1 LNRKQQ
7 TGDKNRFNQYVRID
21 LIYLHCISNSIMPAN
36 TTIKR
41 KSSRITKKKQTPV
54 IRMNAR
60 EAKISKFVDDFYR
73 RYGKMMSKL
82 SHE

>member
-1 LNRKQQ
+1 MTKGQQ
-7 TGDKNRFNQYVRID
+7 NSRLPRLTFRIY
-21 LIYLHCISNSIMPAN
+21 LIYCYICQATMPTT

-41 KSSRITKKKQTPV
+41 KSSRISKRRVATVSPKLN
-54 IRMNAR
+54 RR
-60 EAKISKFVDDFYR
+60 EAKIKKFVDDFYH

>member
-1 LNRKQQ
+1 
-7 TGDKNRFNQYVRID
+7 
-21 LIYLHCISNSIMPAN
+21 MP
-36 TTIKR
+36 TVKTIKR
-41 KSSRITKKKQTPV
+41 KSSRISKKRQTPV
-54 IRMNAR
+54 IQMNTR